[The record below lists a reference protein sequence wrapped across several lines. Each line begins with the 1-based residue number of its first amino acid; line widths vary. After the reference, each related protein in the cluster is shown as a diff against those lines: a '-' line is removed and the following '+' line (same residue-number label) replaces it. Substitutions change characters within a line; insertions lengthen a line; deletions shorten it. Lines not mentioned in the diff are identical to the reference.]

1 MIKFLVT
8 RPNDQII
15 VYLLKNKL
23 EDTWSYVNITKKHIC
38 PCKFVSIEDAIHD
51 MDTYITNG
59 KIIKYERIE

>member
-1 MIKFLVT
+1 MLKFLVT

-23 EDTWSYVNITKKHIC
+23 EDTWSYVNITKEHIC
-38 PCKFVSIEDAIHD
+38 PCKFASIEDAIHD
-51 MDTYITNG
+51 MDKYITNG